1 MSVYHPFYGEQLLEG
16 VFVVM
21 YGLKRYSVF
30 VVLAFVFV
38 VFSVG
43 AAFAADE
50 KIGGIEPQKVL
61 FQHPKYEQ
69 VLKQIKSIADKKQND
84 AKAAIDKESDNN
96 KKSQIF
102 QNMRKDIAEEEQ
114 KLMQP
119 LFKEIDIAVRTVA
132 NAKKITV
139 VVDKTAIFYGGVDIT
154 DDVIQELKKK
164 SAGSK

>member
-1 MSVYHPFYGEQLLEG
+1 MNSVKRYVVFFVMSVF
-16 VFVVM
+16 
-21 YGLKRYSVF
+21 
-30 VVLAFVFV
+30 FV

-43 AAFAADE
+43 AAIAAEE
-50 KIGGIEPQKVL
+50 KVGGIEPQKVL

-69 VLKQIKSIADKKQND
+69 VLKQIKVIAEKKQND
-84 AKAAIDKESDNN
+84 AKAAIDKETDNN
-96 KKSQIF
+96 KKAQIF
-102 QNMRKDIAEEEQ
+102 SNMRKDIAEEEQ

-154 DDVIQELKKK
+154 EDVIQELKKK

>member
-1 MSVYHPFYGEQLLEG
+1 MNSV
-16 VFVVM
+16 
-21 YGLKRYSVF
+21 KRYVVF
-30 VVLAFVFV
+30 FMMSAIFV

-43 AAFAADE
+43 AALAAEE
-50 KIGGIEPQKVL
+50 KVGGIEPQKVL

-69 VLKQIKSIADKKQND
+69 VLKQIKAIAEKKQNE

-102 QNMRKDIAEEEQ
+102 SNMRKDIAEEEQ

-154 DDVIQELKKK
+154 EDVIQELKKK